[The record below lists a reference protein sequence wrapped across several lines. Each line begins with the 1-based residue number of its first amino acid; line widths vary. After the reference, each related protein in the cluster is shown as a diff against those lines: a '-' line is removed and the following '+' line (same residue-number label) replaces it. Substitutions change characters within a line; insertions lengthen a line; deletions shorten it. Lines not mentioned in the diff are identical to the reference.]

1 MDVTQPP
8 YAPGQPPYGAGAPP
22 YYPGPGYAGADLP
35 GWSPAPMADRP
46 LADPW
51 LRLCARLLD
60 SLVFGAAQVPLIAA
74 VLWFVV
80 RTLVADPQPDPDA
93 ATALMFA
100 AFAAFAV
107 LSWGGWL
114 GYCLLTMRSGGQT
127 WGKRVAGVRV
137 VTLEGN
143 RVPTVRDIV
152 LRELVYLAMGSL
164 YIDALWCL
172 WDRPWQQCLHDK
184 VAGTVVVPA

>member
-1 MDVTQPP
+1 VTQPP
-8 YAPGQPPYGAGAPP
+8 YAAGAPT
-22 YYPGPGYAGADLP
+22 YYPGPGYAGQGPP
-35 GWSPAPMADRP
+35 GWSPAPTADRP

-60 SLVFGAAQVPLIAA
+60 SLVLGAAQLLLGAA
-74 VLWFVV
+74 VLWFLF
-80 RTLVADPQPDPDA
+80 RPLVADPHPGPDA
-93 ATALMFA
+93 ATALLVLA
-100 AFAAFAV
+100 VPAFVAFAV
-107 LSWGGWL
+107 LSWAGWL

-143 RVPTVRDIV
+143 RVPTARDIL
-152 LRELVYLAMGSL
+152 LRELVYLAMGGV
-164 YIDALWCL
+164 YVDALWCL